1 MKIKCSLLL
10 IMLVVS
16 SLVAAQN
23 AAPTFQIKGVL
34 LDSLTQEGEPYA
46 TIKIVKKEAPA
57 NALKM
62 LVTDMKGKFQEKVPG
77 TGNFVMTISSIGRNT
92 IVKDFTVKAGE
103 NLLISEHCT
112 LRMLPMNWDK

>member
-46 TIKIVKKEAPA
+46 TIKIVKKRSSCECFE
-57 NALKM
+57 NA
-62 LVTDMKGKFQEKVPG
+62 GYGHE
-77 TGNFVMTISSIGRNT
+77 R
-92 IVKDFTVKAGE
+92 
-103 NLLISEHCT
+103 
-112 LRMLPMNWDK
+112 

>member
-34 LDSLTQEGEPYA
+34 LDSLTQEGEPSRHNQNR
-46 TIKIVKKEAPA
+46 KKRSSCECFE
-57 NALKM
+57 NA
-62 LVTDMKGKFQEKVPG
+62 GYGHE
-77 TGNFVMTISSIGRNT
+77 R
-92 IVKDFTVKAGE
+92 
-103 NLLISEHCT
+103 
-112 LRMLPMNWDK
+112 

>member
-10 IMLVVS
+10 FMLVVS

-23 AAPTFQIKGVL
+23 AAPLFQIKGVL

-57 NALKM
+57 KAL
-62 LVTDMKGKFQEKVPG
+62 
-77 TGNFVMTISSIGRNT
+77 
-92 IVKDFTVKAGE
+92 
-103 NLLISEHCT
+103 
-112 LRMLPMNWDK
+112 

>member
-34 LDSLTQEGEPYA
+34 LDSLTQEG
-46 TIKIVKKEAPA
+46 
-57 NALKM
+57 
-62 LVTDMKGKFQEKVPG
+62 
-77 TGNFVMTISSIGRNT
+77 
-92 IVKDFTVKAGE
+92 
-103 NLLISEHCT
+103 T
-112 LRMLPMNWDK
+112 LRHNQNRKKRSSCECFENAGYGHER